1 MLLEMEQTI
10 CEAKWSVIQASFER
24 QHNSFLGRYPEAA
37 DEMALIRKALAEK
50 AAGKILAEM

>member
-1 MLLEMEQTI
+1 MEQTI